1 LISSALGVASR
12 LTLALG
18 FLVSSTSTPATAMFR
33 ELFRKS
39 LVPWVKNRHLKC
51 EGADCEN
58 NGKEG
63 KPLEPID
70 LGSLLFVVHF
80 ILSLENKMRT
90 LKEILIGALV
100 FISIDRLAKVISRT
114 VVDRSQNEN
123 ELKKSML
130 RVEVLTL
137 FVALFIAIQFIKV

>member
-1 LISSALGVASR
+1 
-12 LTLALG
+12 
-18 FLVSSTSTPATAMFR
+18 MFR

-39 LVPWVKNRHLKC
+39 LVPRVKNRHLKC
-51 EGADCEN
+51 ESADCEN

-63 KPLEPID
+63 KPLEPVD

-90 LKEILIGALV
+90 VKELLIGALV
-100 FISIDRLAKVISRT
+100 FISIDRLAKVISRS

-137 FVALFIAIQFIKV
+137 FVALFIAIHFIKV